1 MRKKTIPPNPASDL
15 IQLNE
20 EGQRRFS
27 ELQAHPPFPTES
39 MTALGSLGGFQIRS
53 GDLPI
58 GVSPEDFEEFLAI
71 VTRIAS
77 SDTRSTR
84 EWLIQWMN
92 RSVPALGG
100 LTPIETLKKPEGKER
115 VAQVLMCMGS
125 GAFL

>member
-20 EGQRRFS
+20 EGQRRFN
-27 ELQAHPPFPTES
+27 ELQAHPPLPTES
-39 MTALGSLGGFQIRS
+39 MTALGSLGGFQVRS
-53 GDLPI
+53 GDLPN
-58 GVSPEDFEEFLAI
+58 GVSPKDFEEFLAI
-71 VTRIAS
+71 ATRIAS
-77 SDTRSTR
+77 SDTRATG

-92 RSVPALGG
+92 RSVPALGN

-115 VAQVLMCMGS
+115 VVQVLMCMGS